1 MTTNQHIREQALAA
15 RRALDDEYRVVASSV
30 ITSKFTSS
38 HVFMSARSIACYM
51 PMKDEVDSRAVFER
65 GWRSN
70 KRMFVPVTLEDSS
83 MYFREVLRETELE
96 KNLFGVWEPTS
107 GAIFSPRFL
116 DVVITPLV
124 AFDAYHNR
132 IGMGGGYFDRCFS
145 YLRNRRH
152 WFQPKLIGL
161 AFHCQK
167 VEKISPNPWD
177 IPLYCVYD
185 ETE

>member
-1 MTTNQHIREQALAA
+1 MTSTHDIRNRALTA
-15 RRALDDEYRVVASSV
+15 RRAMDDEERIVASSV

-38 HVFMSARSIACYM
+38 HLFMSAHSIACYM

-70 KRMFVPVTLEDSS
+70 KHMFVPVTLDDGS
-83 MYFREVLRETELE
+83 MYFCEVLRETEL
-96 KNLFGVWEPTS
+96 KRNQFGVFEPTS
-107 GAIFSPRFL
+107 GTIYSPRFL
-116 DVVITPLV
+116 DVVIAPLV
-124 AFDAYHNR
+124 AFDAHHNR

-145 YLRNRRH
+145 YLRHRRH

-167 VEKISPNPWD
+167 VEKITPNPWD

-185 ETE
+185 EME